1 MTQEKMGKVITA
13 CVSAGTVLLVCLLS
27 FLIYQWI
34 AIAVYDKKID
44 KVTKEIEVLE
54 MELVEAEDTAEE
66 YEKNFWLQWKL
77 DELGIIKDKN

>member
-13 CVSAGTVLLVCLLS
+13 CVSAGTVLLVCLLG

-54 MELVEAEDTAEE
+54 MELVEAEDTAKK
-66 YEKNFWLQWKL
+66 YETEFWLQWKL